1 MPKPPGPARSK
12 GANVLLVDDQ
22 PAKLVSYQAILEG
35 LDANLVTASS
45 AREALEC
52 LLKDEFAVVVVDV
65 CMPELDGFELAE
77 MIRDH
82 PRFRQTAIIFVSAV
96 HLTDMD
102 RLKGYQRGAV
112 DYLPVPFAPEILRA
126 KVGVFVDLHRK
137 TRELER
143 LNKNLERRVS
153 QRTAELQEAG
163 RRKDEF
169 LAVLAHEL
177 RNPLAAIRM
186 AAQSIG
192 LPESPEAERARW
204 SGIIER
210 QISHLSRLIDDL
222 VDVSRITRGTI
233 ELQRHHVDVATIIN
247 EAVEASRPIMEER
260 RHTLTVNA
268 TEAALTVHADSAR
281 LVQVLANLLNN
292 AAKFTP
298 KGGRVLLTVE
308 RDASDVVLKVADN
321 GIGIDPQQLP
331 QIFEM
336 FSQVGRPLDRPS
348 SGLGIGL
355 ALVRTLV
362 ELHGGS
368 VEALSQGPGT
378 GTELTVRLPLV
389 EPAVMKPLAPNAIG
403 SSALDLPPSRI
414 LVVDDNADAA
424 DALAFM
430 LRAAGHEVNTAHD
443 GLQALAIAPEFQPQI
458 VLLDLGMPNLNGY
471 DTAGR
476 IREMPWGQ
484 EVALIAL
491 TGWGQQKDRDRTMRA
506 GFNAHLV
513 KPVGIDE
520 LFGALAGLRSGVR
533 SGLGIEN

>member
-1 MPKPPGPARSK
+1 
-12 GANVLLVDDQ
+12 
-22 PAKLVSYQAILEG
+22 
-35 LDANLVTASS
+35 
-45 AREALEC
+45 
-52 LLKDEFAVVVVDV
+52 
-65 CMPELDGFELAE
+65 
-77 MIRDH
+77 
-82 PRFRQTAIIFVSAV
+82 
-96 HLTDMD
+96 
-102 RLKGYQRGAV
+102 
-112 DYLPVPFAPEILRA
+112 
-126 KVGVFVDLHRK
+126 
-137 TRELER
+137 
-143 LNKNLERRVS
+143 
-153 QRTAELQEAG
+153 
-163 RRKDEF
+163 
-169 LAVLAHEL
+169 
-177 RNPLAAIRM
+177 
-186 AAQSIG
+186 
-192 LPESPEAERARW
+192 
-204 SGIIER
+204 
-210 QISHLSRLIDDL
+210 
-222 VDVSRITRGTI
+222 
-233 ELQRHHVDVATIIN
+233 
-247 EAVEASRPIMEER
+247 MEER

-268 TEAALTVHADSAR
+268 TDAALTVHADSAR

-389 EPAVMKPLAPNAIG
+389 EPAAMKPLAPNAIG

-430 LRAAGHEVNTAHD
+430 LRAAGHEVSTAHD

>member
-1 MPKPPGPARSK
+1 MQKDGGRPYK

-22 PAKLVSYQAILEG
+22 PAKLISYRAILEG
-35 LDANLVTASS
+35 LDANLVTATS
-45 AREALEC
+45 AREALEY
-52 LLKDEFAVVVVDV
+52 LLKDEFAAVVVDV

-102 RLKGYQRGAV
+102 RLKGYERGAV

-153 QRTAELQEAG
+153 QRTAELEEAG

-192 LPESPEAERARW
+192 LRDAPASERLKW
-204 SGIIER
+204 SAVIER

-222 VDVSRITRGTI
+222 VDISRITRGTI
-233 ELQRHHVDVATIIN
+233 ELQRRDVDIATVMT
-247 EAVEASRPIMEER
+247 EAIEACRPIMEER
-260 RHTLTVNA
+260 QHTFVVNTA
-268 TEAALTVHADSAR
+268 DVALTVRADSAR
-281 LVQVLANLLNN
+281 IVQVLGNLLNN

-298 KGGRVLLTVE
+298 KGGRVVLAVE
-308 RDASDVVLKVADN
+308 RDGGEVVLRVADN
-321 GIGIDPQQLP
+321 GIGIDPEQLP

-368 VEALSQGPGT
+368 VEARSRGAGA
-378 GTELTVRLPLV
+378 GTELIVRLPLV
-389 EPAVMKPLAPNAIG
+389 EPAAVKPLAPSAIG
-403 SSALDLPPSRI
+403 SSPLDLPASRI

-424 DALAFM
+424 DALAFI
-430 LRAAGHEVNTAHD
+430 LRAAGHEVSTAHD
-443 GLQALAIAPEFQPQI
+443 GLQALAIAPVFLPQI

-484 EVALIAL
+484 SVALIAL
-491 TGWGQQKDRDRTMRA
+491 TGWGQQKDRDRTLRA

-513 KPVGIDE
+513 KPVGIDD
-520 LFGALAGLRSGVR
+520 LFGALAGLRTEVK
-533 SGLGIEN
+533 